1 MSQHQPSG
9 TPGEIRAEFTFSQP
23 QSQPIPTRATAMR
36 IVVVGDF
43 TGRESR
49 DADTG
54 SIGRARSFDVDT
66 LDALPGRMG
75 VEISLA
81 RGGDT
86 ALSVPI
92 GTIDDLHPDRLLAR
106 VPIFHELLDVRT
118 RLANPATFAQ
128 AAAEVKSWSAA
139 PAPDAPSSG
148 GAAPAAS
155 SGGGSLASLLGMR
168 DAPAGDGATNG
179 RRHSPADALI
189 RSLVR
194 PHIVDDPD
202 PRQEAMVAE
211 VDRGLAAQ
219 LRAVLH
225 DPMFQ
230 RVEANWRSAW
240 ELATTIET
248 DQGVALSII
257 DASKRELLADL
268 ERAGDPD
275 ASSLGRALADMGA
288 GGEDAWTL
296 VIGLFTFGPTRA
308 DAEGLLRLAQCARR
322 VGGSVVCAGAPGLVG
337 CPAFEGTP
345 NPASWGAPGDDDG
358 AWAALRRRPEAGH
371 ICLTAP
377 RTLLRLPYGAS
388 TDPIDTMPF
397 EEAEGGPLAHHDYL
411 WGEGSPLVARVLAS
425 LFIEH
430 ERFVFP
436 PGIATLDGF
445 PAHSWKDA
453 DGEPEMKPCAEAWLT
468 EQAIRKIES
477 CGLTPLASVRRLDAV
492 QVQPPRALADG
503 AARLA
508 GPWS

>member
-1 MSQHQPSG
+1 MSQQQPSG

-23 QSQPIPTRATAMR
+23 KGEPIPTRATAMR

-49 DADTG
+49 GVDTG
-54 SIGRARSFDVDT
+54 AIGRARSFDVDT
-66 LDALPGRMG
+66 LEGLPGRMG
-75 VEISLA
+75 VEISLS
-81 RGGDT
+81 REGDT
-86 ALSVPI
+86 ALAVPI
-92 GTIDDLHPDRLLAR
+92 GTIDDLHPDHLLAR
-106 VPIFHELLDVRT
+106 VPVFHELLGVRR
-118 RLANPATFAQ
+118 RLADPATFAD
-128 AAAEVKSWSAA
+128 AAAEVKAWSAA
-139 PAPDAPSSG
+139 PAPDSATSQSAPAPSSG
-148 GAAPAAS
+148 GN
-155 SGGGSLASLLGMR
+155 LASLLGMR

-179 RRHSPADALI
+179 RRRSPADALI

-202 PRQEAMVAE
+202 PRQESMVAE
-211 VDRGLAAQ
+211 VDRGLATQ

-240 ELATTIET
+240 ELATMIET
-248 DQGVALSII
+248 DQGVGLSIV

-268 ERAGDPD
+268 GSAGDPD
-275 ASSLGRALADMGA
+275 ASALGRALAEMGA

-296 VIGLFTFGPTRA
+296 VVGLFSFGPTRA
-308 DAEGLLRLAQCARR
+308 DAEGLLRIAQCVRR
-322 VGGSVVCAGAPGLVG
+322 VGGSVVCAGEPGLVG

-345 NPASWGAPGDDDG
+345 NPGSWSAPGDEDG

-377 RTLLRLPYGAS
+377 RTLVRLPYGAS

-397 EEAEGGPLAHHDYL
+397 EEAEGGPLDHGDYL
-411 WGEGSPLVARVLAS
+411 WSEGSPLVARVLAS
-425 LFIEH
+425 LFVEH

-436 PGIATLDGF
+436 PGIATIDGL

-468 EQAIRKIES
+468 EQAMRKIES

-492 QVQPPRALADG
+492 QVQPPRAFAEG
-503 AARLA
+503 ASRLA